1 MIVMNKVLG
10 IGNALVDIMTQ
21 LENDNFLKE
30 YNLPKGSMQLVDE
43 SFVRDITR
51 ASEKFERSLASGGSA
66 ANTIHGLARLGVET
80 GFIGKVGEDE
90 MGNFFFDD
98 MKNSAIN
105 PQLLKSK
112 TTSGRAVALVSKD
125 SERTFATFLGA
136 AVELSPEDL
145 KEEHFKGYKYLHV
158 EGYLVQNHDLLRKAS
173 ELAKKFDI
181 KLSLDLASFNV
192 VEDNLDFLKQYV
204 IDYVDIIFANE
215 EEAKSFTGKE
225 PKEALNELAKL
236 SEIAVVKIGKEGSMI
251 KSGDKEYKVSPIKS
265 NPIDTTG
272 AGDAYAAGFLYG
284 LVMNLPLDR
293 CGEIGSL
300 LAGKVIEVIGAK
312 MNDKQWKEIYD
323 LVK

>member
-1 MIVMNKVLG
+1 MDKVLG

-21 LENDNFLKE
+21 LENDSFLDE
-30 YNLPKGSMQLVDE
+30 YKLPKGSMQLVDE
-43 SFVRDITR
+43 PFVKDITK

-66 ANTIHGLARLGVET
+66 ANTIHGLAKLGVDT

-90 MGNFFFDD
+90 MGAFFFED
-98 MKNSAIN
+98 MKNSAIH

-145 KEEHFKGYKYLHV
+145 LEEHFKGYKYLHV
-158 EGYLVQNHDLLRKAS
+158 EGYLVQNHDLLTKAS
-173 ELAKKFDI
+173 ELAKKYNLR
-181 KLSLDLASFNV
+181 LSLDLASYNV
-192 VEDNLDFLKQYV
+192 VEDNLEFLKKYV
-204 IDYVDIIFANE
+204 KDFVDIIFANE

-225 PKEALNELAKL
+225 PEEALNELANL
-236 SEIAVVKIGKEGSMI
+236 CEIAVVKIGKDGSMV
-251 KSGDKEYKVSPIKS
+251 KRGDEVYKIDPIRVT
-265 NPIDTTG
+265 PIDTTG

-284 LVMNLPLDR
+284 MVKGLPLDQ
-293 CGEIGSL
+293 CGKIGSI
-300 LAGKVIEVIGAK
+300 LAGKVIEGIGAK
-312 MNDKQWKEIYD
+312 MNEEQWKEIYD